1 MSTASQGTRY
11 RGAIAI
17 GLAGVLAW
25 PVPSAASEPEGPKKP
40 APSFGV
46 QTLKNR
52 RMVIAGTVLTAVSV
66 AAYLVL
72 AAGLVMGV
80 NAEDDLKPI
89 DKEEDPDRYDEI
101 ARRGKI
107 ADYVAIAGGVTAAV
121 TMGAGLP
128 LIIVGRRRQAR
139 LVKETKASAMLLPG
153 GGGVAL
159 RVRF

>member
-1 MSTASQGTRY
+1 MRY
-11 RGAIAI
+11 KGPIAI
-17 GLAGVLAW
+17 GLACVLAL
-25 PVPSAASEPEGPKKP
+25 PVPAVAGEPKTPRQP
-40 APSFGV
+40 TPSFGV

-80 NAEDDLKPI
+80 NAQDDLKPI
-89 DKEEDPDRYDEI
+89 DKDEDPDRYDEI
-101 ARRGKI
+101 ARRGRI
-107 ADYVAIAGGVTAAV
+107 ANDVAIAGGVTAAV
-121 TMGAGLP
+121 TMGVGLP

-139 LVKETKASAMLLPG
+139 LLEETKASAMLLPG